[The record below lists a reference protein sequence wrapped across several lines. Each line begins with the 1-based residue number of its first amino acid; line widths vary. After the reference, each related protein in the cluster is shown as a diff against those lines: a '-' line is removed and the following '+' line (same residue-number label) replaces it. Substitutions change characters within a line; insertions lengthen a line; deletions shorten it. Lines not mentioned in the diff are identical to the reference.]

1 MSINKLYFLAT
12 MKFGKMLKGLG
23 KKAGG
28 LGKRIK
34 GAVSHAPRAGYNRAG
49 QKGLLGGTTKSAAS
63 RALAPVKA
71 KARAMGSKV
80 RSTASRVANRVKGTH
95 GADTKSKFAP
105 RKEDFAG
112 DFVGGQEKFA
122 DFDDIAVGG
131 RGGGKLDFD
140 KVFPPS
146 GKPSKASLLK
156 GRAQSAVNNAKSR
169 FNKYKNSKSA
179 SAGMKSNGG
188 TRYDPL

>member
-1 MSINKLYFLAT
+1 

-34 GAVSHAPRAGYNRAG
+34 GAVRHAPRAGYSRAG

-112 DFVGGQEKFA
+112 DYVGGKESFA
-122 DFDDIAVGG
+122 DFDDVAVGG

-140 KVFPPS
+140 SVFPPS
-146 GKPSKASLLK
+146 KAPSKASLLK
-156 GRAQSAVNNAKSR
+156 GRAQSAVNSVKSK
-169 FNKYKNSKSA
+169 FNRRRNSKA
-179 SAGMKSNGG
+179 AGAGMSSNGG

>member
-1 MSINKLYFLAT
+1 

-34 GAVSHAPRAGYNRAG
+34 GAVRHAPRAGYSRAG
-49 QKGLLGGTTKSAAS
+49 QTGLLGGTTKSAAS

-80 RSTASRVANRVKGTH
+80 RSTASKVANRVRGTH
-95 GADTKSKFAP
+95 GADTKSGFAP
-105 RKEDFAG
+105 RKDAG

-122 DFDDIAVGG
+122 DFDDIAAGG

-140 KVFPPS
+140 SVFPPS
-146 GKPSKASLLK
+146 KAPSKASLLK
-156 GRAQSAVNNAKSR
+156 GRAQSAVNSVKSK
-169 FNKYKNSKSA
+169 FNRRRNSKA
-179 SAGMKSNGG
+179 AGAGMSSNGG